1 MLDENTPCPR
11 EYTSYRTQYNLN
23 VGSHGG
29 CLIYVR
35 RDIPHYK
42 ITLNTPLQAVAV
54 EVHLKRKYT
63 LCSLYL
69 PPNSPVTQTEIL
81 DLLRQ
86 LPRPFL
92 LMGDLNARHPLW
104 GDVTSNQKGNLIAS
118 IIENEDLGLL
128 NTGEPTHYHIQT
140 GTVSCLDLTVTSS
153 NCAIDFRWRT
163 NDDWHNSDHAPI
175 IINTNDDPPA
185 QRSPRWVMEKADWNK
200 FEELSEIEGDAND
213 FPIVDDALDV
223 LNGTLHTA
231 GINSIPKTTGL
242 FRRRP
247 VPWWSEELRLLHRAT
262 RTSLTRYRRHQNI
275 ENMIIY
281 KQNRARFRKAMKAA
295 RRQCWAS
302 FVSSINRRTPV
313 SSIWKKIGKIAG
325 KFTPNP
331 PPVLKVNNNKI
342 ADAKD
347 ISNKLGDHFALVSK
361 KTDNSPGYQYRRR
374 EELQYL
380 DFTTDKVEPYNLP
393 FTKREFDAA
402 LASSNNTAPGPDDIP
417 YEMFRHI
424 SKNTKSFVIS
434 IINRLWHESSYPTI
448 WELAYVLPFV
458 KPGKDPLSVT
468 SYRPIALTC
477 CLCKL
482 MEKMI
487 NTRFVWYLEQ
497 NSILSPSQCGFRKM
511 RSTIDVLMQ
520 LETSICEAFA
530 SKQHHITIFFDIE
543 KAYDTAW
550 RYGILKT
557 IHECGLRGELPQFI
571 KAFLTHRFFQVKV
584 GNTLSDKR
592 CQEEGVPQGSVLSVT
607 LFALAINGVDKVIPR
622 DVLSTLFVDDLSIS
636 FAASRMTVAERKL
649 QLTVNK
655 IVGWAENQG
664 FKISATKTTI
674 LHFCHIR
681 GVHPD
686 PDLYLY
692 GRRIPCVEEARF
704 LGLIFDKKLSWLPH
718 LKNIKTKCLE
728 ALNILKVVSNTNW
741 GADREVILKLHR
753 ALIVSKLLYGCEI
766 YSSASPNHLK
776 LLDSIHHSGV
786 RLATGAFRSSP
797 ISSLLID
804 AGEIPLELYRQ
815 SSIVRYWF
823 RIQRTPNSRAY
834 AVVNRN
840 TFNNYYVNHPR
851 CPKPFSF
858 RIKNILETMNISRN
872 PVCPVILSIT
882 PVWKMPV
889 IKFCKYFKGFKRD
902 KSDSEIRG
910 LFLEHANEHSGSTL
924 VFTDGSKS
932 EDGVGYGVFSEDF
945 RRRGALPNIASN
957 FTAEL
962 YGILTALEHIVT
974 IQNSNSFTIFSDSKS
989 ALQSLE
995 IFNPDN
1001 PITLKIQQWVFIHNC
1016 RGNSI
1021 SLCWVPAHVN
1031 IRGNEKADQLAKLA
1045 ASSLSPRK
1053 CALPHRDFFSSISK
1067 SVARAWQLKWN
1078 EVGLNKMREITTRI
1092 HPWKYDAMP
1101 RKWEVVICRL
1111 RIGHSRLT
1119 HGHLMSNENQPFCDD
1134 CLVPL
1139 TIKHIVVE
1147 CPSLMEL
1154 RERHFSDKKERDGTY
1169 NLAKILGEEQYDYA
1183 SIIEFLKDTNFLDKL

>member
-361 KTDNSPGYQYRRR
+361 KN
-374 EELQYL
+374 
-380 DFTTDKVEPYNLP
+380 
-393 FTKREFDAA
+393 
-402 LASSNNTAPGPDDIP
+402 
-417 YEMFRHI
+417 
-424 SKNTKSFVIS
+424 
-434 IINRLWHESSYPTI
+434 
-448 WELAYVLPFV
+448 
-458 KPGKDPLSVT
+458 
-468 SYRPIALTC
+468 
-477 CLCKL
+477 
-482 MEKMI
+482 
-487 NTRFVWYLEQ
+487 
-497 NSILSPSQCGFRKM
+497 
-511 RSTIDVLMQ
+511 
-520 LETSICEAFA
+520 
-530 SKQHHITIFFDIE
+530 
-543 KAYDTAW
+543 
-550 RYGILKT
+550 
-557 IHECGLRGELPQFI
+557 
-571 KAFLTHRFFQVKV
+571 
-584 GNTLSDKR
+584 
-592 CQEEGVPQGSVLSVT
+592 
-607 LFALAINGVDKVIPR
+607 
-622 DVLSTLFVDDLSIS
+622 
-636 FAASRMTVAERKL
+636 
-649 QLTVNK
+649 
-655 IVGWAENQG
+655 
-664 FKISATKTTI
+664 
-674 LHFCHIR
+674 
-681 GVHPD
+681 
-686 PDLYLY
+686 
-692 GRRIPCVEEARF
+692 
-704 LGLIFDKKLSWLPH
+704 
-718 LKNIKTKCLE
+718 
-728 ALNILKVVSNTNW
+728 
-741 GADREVILKLHR
+741 
-753 ALIVSKLLYGCEI
+753 
-766 YSSASPNHLK
+766 
-776 LLDSIHHSGV
+776 
-786 RLATGAFRSSP
+786 
-797 ISSLLID
+797 
-804 AGEIPLELYRQ
+804 
-815 SSIVRYWF
+815 
-823 RIQRTPNSRAY
+823 
-834 AVVNRN
+834 
-840 TFNNYYVNHPR
+840 
-851 CPKPFSF
+851 
-858 RIKNILETMNISRN
+858 
-872 PVCPVILSIT
+872 
-882 PVWKMPV
+882 
-889 IKFCKYFKGFKRD
+889 
-902 KSDSEIRG
+902 
-910 LFLEHANEHSGSTL
+910 
-924 VFTDGSKS
+924 
-932 EDGVGYGVFSEDF
+932 
-945 RRRGALPNIASN
+945 
-957 FTAEL
+957 
-962 YGILTALEHIVT
+962 
-974 IQNSNSFTIFSDSKS
+974 
-989 ALQSLE
+989 
-995 IFNPDN
+995 
-1001 PITLKIQQWVFIHNC
+1001 
-1016 RGNSI
+1016 
-1021 SLCWVPAHVN
+1021 
-1031 IRGNEKADQLAKLA
+1031 
-1045 ASSLSPRK
+1045 
-1053 CALPHRDFFSSISK
+1053 
-1067 SVARAWQLKWN
+1067 
-1078 EVGLNKMREITTRI
+1078 
-1092 HPWKYDAMP
+1092 
-1101 RKWEVVICRL
+1101 
-1111 RIGHSRLT
+1111 
-1119 HGHLMSNENQPFCDD
+1119 
-1134 CLVPL
+1134 
-1139 TIKHIVVE
+1139 
-1147 CPSLMEL
+1147 
-1154 RERHFSDKKERDGTY
+1154 
-1169 NLAKILGEEQYDYA
+1169 
-1183 SIIEFLKDTNFLDKL
+1183 